1 MKKPSERIVQMT
13 RFLLAS
19 PGRFVTVRELS
30 DELDVSEKTIK
41 RELSAMEKWLSG
53 YALTLNRK
61 PGAGLMLEGE
71 PAAFDSVQ
79 DALESFKAPTSY
91 SRDERSYFII
101 SELLLSSEPIKIF
114 AFASRFKVTEG
125 MLSHDLDLIEGWLE
139 AFHIKLMRKPGYGIY
154 VEGTEKDYRA
164 ALIHLL
170 HESVDEYELIRLVRD
185 PMNESGQVIG
195 QIHHHIR
202 SRLLNLVEDN
212 TIIIIEK
219 YLTELEEKTGMKL
232 TDSAF
237 IGLAVH
243 LALAIERIRIGQHI
257 KIPPS
262 VLSELRLHPDFNA
275 AQMLVQ
281 SLEEALGLTIPEDE
295 IGYITMHLKGAQTR
309 IQIEEAV
316 SDVAY
321 ENVSFELVRLARQI
335 LKKAESKTGFEL
347 KSNSK
352 LFYAFISHLGPALER
367 LKLGLDIRNP
377 LLSQIKEQYAITY
390 EIARECA
397 NVIEEYLEKP
407 VPEAEIGYIALHIA
421 AMSEYAGVK
430 YRQRSIRV
438 LIVCASGM
446 GTSSLLQTRIRKEFP
461 SLQIVD
467 VISAAEVSE
476 LDEQVDL
483 VITTVDLTSKRQV
496 VRVSPLLG
504 ETDMKKVRT
513 ALEQLEPLPELQ
525 PALSEEIAY
534 LPDTLEKQKNLIQG
548 IQDLMNNLVIED
560 QVHSRTITE
569 LIFKVAK
576 QFTAQEDDASTL
588 IRELH
593 DRERLGKTILSTEG
607 IFLLHC
613 RSTVI
618 HRLTLGIIRF
628 KEPMTYGTE
637 DDANL
642 YAAII
647 LLAPKQSER
656 TYLEAASEVSKSLID
671 RPGFAIRLSVA
682 RQDALTKE
690 IQGILKDLY
699 LRKMEQYTMEVEQI

>member
-1 MKKPSERIVQMT
+1 MNKPSERIVQMT

-185 PMNESGQVIG
+185 PMNKSGQVIG

-243 LALAIERIRIGQHI
+243 LALAIERIRTGQRI

-275 AQMLVQ
+275 AQALVKR
-281 SLEEALGLTIPEDE
+281 LEEVLGLTIPEDE
-295 IGYITMHLKGAQTR
+295 IGYITMHLKGAETR
-309 IQIEEAV
+309 IQIEAV

-321 ENVSFELVRLARQI
+321 ENVSFELVRLARKI
-335 LKKAESKTGFEL
+335 LKKAETETGFEL

-352 LFYAFISHLGPALER
+352 LFYGFISHLGPALER

-377 LLSQIKEQYAITY
+377 LLSQIKEQYATTF
-390 EIARECA
+390 EVARECA
-397 NVIEEYLEKP
+397 KVLEEYLEQP
-407 VPEAEIGYIALHIA
+407 VPEAEIGYIALHLG
-421 AMSEYAGVK
+421 AMSEYAEVK
-430 YRQRSIRV
+430 YRKRSIRV

-446 GTSSLLQTRIRKEFP
+446 GTSSLLQTRVRKEFP
-461 SLQIVD
+461 SLQIID

-483 VITTVDLTSKRQV
+483 VISTVDLTSKRQV

-513 ALEQLEPLPELQ
+513 ALEHLEPLPELQ
-525 PALSEEIAY
+525 PASSDAAAY

-560 QVHSRTITE
+560 QVHSRTIDE
-569 LIFKVAK
+569 LVEKIAK
-576 QFTAQEDDASTL
+576 QFTSQEDDASTL

-593 DRERLGKTILSTEG
+593 DRERLGQTILSTEG

-618 HRLTLGIIRF
+618 QRLTLGIIRF

-637 DDANL
+637 EDANL

>member
-1 MKKPSERIVQMT
+1 MKKPSERTVQMT
-13 RFLLAS
+13 RFLLAT

-41 RELSAMEKWLSG
+41 RELSAMEKWLNG
-53 YALTLNRK
+53 YTLTLNRK
-61 PGAGLMLEGE
+61 PGAGLQLEGE
-71 PAAFDSVQ
+71 PSAFEAVQ
-79 DALESFKAPTSY
+79 DAIESFKTPTSY
-91 SRDERSYFII
+91 SRDERRYFII
-101 SELLLSSEPIKIF
+101 SELLLSSEPVKLF
-114 AFASRFKVTEG
+114 TFASKFKVTEG
-125 MLSHDLDLIEGWLE
+125 TLSHDLDLIEGWLE
-139 AFHIKLMRKPGYGIY
+139 AFHIKLMRKPGYGVY
-154 VEGTEKDYRA
+154 VEGTEKDYRT

-185 PMNESGQVIG
+185 PMNESGQIIG
-195 QIHHHIR
+195 RIQHHIR
-202 SRLLNLVEDN
+202 SRLLNLVEDS
-212 TIIIIEK
+212 TIVIIEK

-243 LALAIERIRIGQHI
+243 LALAIERIKTGQSI

-275 AQMLVQ
+275 AQMLVKR
-281 SLEEALGLTIPEDE
+281 LEEALGLSIPEDE
-295 IGYITMHLKGAQTR
+295 IGYITMHLKGAETR
-309 IQIEEAV
+309 IQTEAE
-316 SDVAY
+316 SEAAY
-321 ENVSFELVRLARQI
+321 ENVSFELVRLARKI
-335 LKKAESKTGFEL
+335 LKEAESETGFEL

-352 LFYAFISHLGPALER
+352 LFYGFISHLGPTLER

-377 LLSQIKEQYAITY
+377 LLSQIKEQYAPTY
-390 EIARECA
+390 EVAMKCA
-397 NVIEEYLEKP
+397 KVLEDYLEKP
-407 VPEAEIGYIALHIA
+407 VPEAEIGYIALHIG

-430 YRQRSIRV
+430 YRERPIRV

-446 GTSSLLQTRIRKEFP
+446 GTSSLLQTRVRKEFP

-467 VISAAEVSE
+467 VISAAEISE
-476 LDEQVDL
+476 FDEQVDL
-483 VITTVDLTSKRQV
+483 VISTVDLISKKQV

-504 ETDMKKVRT
+504 EADMKNVRT
-513 ALEQLEPLPELQ
+513 TLEHLEPLPELQ
-525 PALSEEIAY
+525 PASSEAPAY

-560 QVHSRTITE
+560 QVQSRTIDE
-569 LIFKVAK
+569 LIDKIAR
-576 QFTAQEDDASTL
+576 QFTTQEDEASTL
-588 IRELH
+588 CLELH
-593 DRERLGKTILSTEG
+593 DRERLGETILSTEG

-613 RSTVI
+613 RSAVI
-618 HRLTLGIIRF
+618 HRLALGIFRF

-682 RQDALTKE
+682 RQAALTKE

>member
-1 MKKPSERIVQMT
+1 MKKPSERTVQMT

-41 RELSAMEKWLSG
+41 RELPAMEQWLNG
-53 YALTLNRK
+53 YDLTLTRK
-61 PGAGLMLEGE
+61 PGAGLMLEGK
-71 PAAFDSVQ
+71 PSAFGSVQ
-79 DALESFKAPTSY
+79 AVIGSIKAPTSY
-91 SRDERSYFII
+91 SRNERRYFII
-101 SELLLSSEPIKIF
+101 SELLLSSEPIKLF
-114 AFASRFKVTEG
+114 TFASRFKVTEG
-125 MLSHDLDLIEGWLE
+125 TLSHDLDLIEEWFE
-139 AFHIKLMRKPGYGIY
+139 AFHIKLLRKPGYGIF
-154 VEGTEKDYRA
+154 VEGTEKDFRT

-170 HESVDEYELIRLVRD
+170 HENVDEYELIRLVRD
-185 PMNESGQVIG
+185 RMKESGQDVGKI
-195 QIHHHIR
+195 QHHIR
-202 SRLLNLVEDN
+202 SRLLNLVEDS
-212 TIIIIEK
+212 TIVIIEK

-243 LALAIERIRIGQHI
+243 LALAIERIRTGQSI

-262 VLSELRLHPDFNA
+262 VLNELRLHPDFTA
-275 AQMLVQ
+275 AQALVDR
-281 SLEEALGLTIPEDE
+281 LEEAFGLTIPEDE
-295 IGYITMHLKGAQTR
+295 TGYITMHLKGAETRLQT
-309 IQIEEAV
+309 EAET
-316 SDVAY
+316 DAAY
-321 ENVSFELVRLARQI
+321 ENVSFELVRLARNI
-335 LKKAESKTGFEL
+335 LKKAESETGFEL

-352 LFYAFISHLGPALER
+352 LFYGFISHLGPALER

-377 LLSQIKEQYAITY
+377 LLSQIQEQYASIY
-390 EIARECA
+390 EVARKCA
-397 NVIEEYLEKP
+397 KVLEEYIGKP
-407 VPEAEIGYIALHIA
+407 VPEAEIGYIALHIG
-421 AMSEYAGVK
+421 AMSEYAGAK
-430 YRQRSIRV
+430 YRKRSIRV
-438 LIVCASGM
+438 FIVCASGM
-446 GTSSLLQTRIRKEFP
+446 GTSSLLQTRVKKEFP

-476 LDEQVDL
+476 LDGQVDL
-483 VITTVDLTSKRQV
+483 VISTVDLTSNKQV

-504 ETDMKKVRT
+504 EADIEKIRFV
-513 ALEQLEPLPELQ
+513 LEHLEPVPELL
-525 PALSEEIAY
+525 PASSEAPAY

-548 IQDLMNNLVIED
+548 IQDLMRNLVIED
-560 QVHSRTITE
+560 RVQSGAIDE
-569 LIFKVAK
+569 LIEKIAR
-576 QFTAQEDDASTL
+576 QFTSTEEETRIL
-588 IRELH
+588 TQELH
-593 DRERLGKTILSTEG
+593 DRERLGETILSTEG

-618 HRLTLGIIRF
+618 HHLILGIIRF
-628 KEPMTYGTE
+628 EEPMTYGAE

-647 LLAPKQSER
+647 LLAPKESER

-682 RQDALTKE
+682 RQTALTKE

>member
-1 MKKPSERIVQMT
+1 MKKPSERTVQMT
-13 RFLLAS
+13 RFLLAT

-41 RELSAMEKWLSG
+41 RELSAMEKWLSD

-71 PAAFDSVQ
+71 PSAFESVR
-79 DALESFKAPTSY
+79 DAIESFKAPTSY
-91 SRDERSYFII
+91 SRDERRYFII
-101 SELLLSSEPIKIF
+101 SELLLSSEPIKLF
-114 AFASRFKVTEG
+114 NFASRFKVTEG
-125 MLSHDLDLIEGWLE
+125 TLSHDLDLIEGWLE

-185 PMNESGQVIG
+185 PLNESGQKIG
-195 QIHHHIR
+195 RIQQHIR
-202 SRLLNLVEDN
+202 NRLLNLVEDR
-212 TIIIIEK
+212 TIVIIEK
-219 YLTELEEKTGMKL
+219 YLTELEERTGMKL

-243 LALAIERIRIGQHI
+243 LALAIERIKKGQRII
-257 KIPPS
+257 IPPS

-275 AQMLVQ
+275 AQMLVKR
-281 SLEEALGLTIPEDE
+281 LEEALGLTIPEDE
-295 IGYITMHLKGAQTR
+295 VGYITMHLKGAETR
-309 IQIEEAV
+309 IQTEAE
-316 SDVAY
+316 SEAAY
-321 ENVSFELVRLARQI
+321 ENVSFELVRLARKI
-335 LKKAESKTGFEL
+335 LKEAEAETGFEL

-352 LFYAFISHLGPALER
+352 LFYGFISHLGPAIER
-367 LKLGLDIRNP
+367 LRLGLDIRNP
-377 LLSQIKEQYAITY
+377 LLSQIKEQYATTY
-390 EIARECA
+390 KVAKKCA
-397 NVIEEYLEKP
+397 KVLEDYLEKP
-407 VPEAEIGYIALHIA
+407 VPEAEIGYIALHIG

-430 YRQRSIRV
+430 YRERPVRV

-461 SLQIVD
+461 SLQVVD
-467 VISAAEVSE
+467 AISAAEISE

-483 VITTVDLTSKRQV
+483 VISTVDLTSKRQV

-504 ETDMKKVRT
+504 EADMKNVRT
-513 ALEQLEPLPELQ
+513 ALEHLEPLPDLR
-525 PALSEEIAY
+525 PASNEAPAY

-560 QVHSRTITE
+560 QVESRTINE
-569 LIFKVAK
+569 LIDKIAR
-576 QFTAQEDDASTL
+576 QFTNEEEEASTL
-588 IRELH
+588 SLELH
-593 DRERLGKTILSTEG
+593 DRERLGETILSTEG

-618 HRLTLGIIRF
+618 HRLALGIIRF
-628 KEPMTYGTE
+628 KEPLTYGSE
-637 DDANL
+637 NDANL

-682 RQDALTKE
+682 RQAALTKE